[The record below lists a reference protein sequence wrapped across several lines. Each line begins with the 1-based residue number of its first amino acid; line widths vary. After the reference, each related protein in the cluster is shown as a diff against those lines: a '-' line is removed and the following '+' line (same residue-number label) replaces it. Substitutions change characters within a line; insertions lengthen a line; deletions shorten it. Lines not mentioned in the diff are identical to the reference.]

1 RRVAAIPPAD
11 RAAEREL
18 NDLLRERERLILDNE
33 NAYERYQRRLE
44 RLGDLAERAERAG
57 RPIPTETIAREGER
71 ALNELEEAEQRIKRS
86 TENTR
91 DAARELGF
99 AFSSAFEDAIVR
111 GARLSEVLKG
121 LLQDMTRIIARRTI
135 TEPLGNAASA
145 GLSSIGAGN
154 WLNDIGTAI
163 GGLFRADGGPVSA
176 GQPYIVGE
184 RGPEWFVPNQAGT
197 VLPNGSAPAGTTI
210 NTSIAIDARGA
221 DAGVEA
227 RLRILAGQIARQSS
241 SMTLDAIRRGGS
253 AYETVRG

>member
-1 RRVAAIPPAD
+1 
-11 RAAEREL
+11 
-18 NDLLRERERLILDNE
+18 
-33 NAYERYQRRLE
+33 
-44 RLGDLAERAERAG
+44 
-57 RPIPTETIAREGER
+57 
-71 ALNELEEAEQRIKRS
+71 
-86 TENTR
+86 
-91 DAARELGF
+91 
-99 AFSSAFEDAIVR
+99 
-111 GARLSEVLKG
+111 VLKG

-197 VLPNGSAPAGTTI
+197 VLPNGTAPASTTI

>member
-1 RRVAAIPPAD
+1 MAGIT
-11 RAAEREL
+11 L
-18 NDLLRERERLILDNE
+18 NIA
-33 NAYERYQRRLE
+33 NA
-44 RLGDLAERAERAG
+44 LA
-57 RPIPTETIAREGER
+57 
-71 ALNELEEAEQRIKRS
+71 
-86 TENTR
+86 
-91 DAARELGF
+91 AARDLG
-99 AFSSAFEDAIVR
+99 AQGWAA
-111 GARLSEVLKG
+111 SEMLMALRIGMAEGKG

-163 GGLFRADGGPVSA
+163 GGLFRADGGPVAA

-197 VLPNGSAPAGTTI
+197 VLPNGSAPSGTTI

-227 RLRILAGQIARQSS
+227 RLRLLAGQIARQAS

>member
-1 RRVAAIPPAD
+1 MLTLDLPVEPYWLTLPRGVRVEIRPVTTAVMAAAQAASARKLGAL
-11 RAAEREL
+11 RAAEPEL
-18 NDLLRERERLILDNE
+18 DPDMAR
-33 NAYERYQRRLE
+33 
-44 RLGDLAERAERAG
+44 GLAFA
-57 RPIPTETIAREGER
+57 
-71 ALNELEEAEQRIKRS
+71 
-86 TENTR
+86 
-91 DAARELGF
+91 LGF

-197 VLPNGSAPAGTTI
+197 VLPNGTAPAGTTI